1 MNEKL
6 IVLSIFILVYLYLI
20 FFKKYRAV
28 SIWIGLVVL
37 LFLSIID
44 FSNVFTWVNW
54 NVIGIFAG
62 TLIIAEFFS
71 LSGVPAYLADGIVER
86 SRSTGTAMLRVCA
99 ISGFLSVF
107 IENVAVVLIIA
118 PIALEMVKKL
128 KSSPVPV
135 MVGLAISSN
144 LQGTATLIGD
154 PPSMILAAAMKMD
167 FIDFIWFHG
176 KPGIFFAVEFS
187 AVVSLII
194 LYWFFREFKQPVTV
208 HRESKV
214 DSWVPTIL
222 LTAMVVGLA
231 VAPLFDPEF
240 VWLSGTVCMIFAL
253 LTLIWGLN
261 KDVSETKNILLRYD
275 LDTTLFLAGIFVL
288 VHTIEGAG
296 LITDFKDFLVSFLG
310 ESVVLNFTFIVVFSV
325 IISAFIDNVPYITV
339 MIPVARS
346 LGDTLLGSEFLL
358 VFALL
363 IGACMGG
370 NITPIGASANIV
382 SAGILKKEGYPI
394 SFWDFIKIGLP
405 FTIGATAA
413 GALFIWFIW
422 S

>member
-20 FFKKYRAV
+20 FFKKHRAV
-28 SIWIGLVVL
+28 SIWIGLLVL
-37 LFLSIID
+37 LFISILDIPSIIRA
-44 FSNVFTWVNW
+44 VNW

-71 LSGVPAYLADGIVER
+71 MSGVPAYLADGIVER

-118 PIALEMVKKL
+118 PIALEMARKL
-128 KSSPVPV
+128 KASPIPV
-135 MVGLAISSN
+135 IVGLAISSN

-187 AVVSLII
+187 AVVSLLI
-194 LYWFFREFKQPVTV
+194 LYLFFKKFKQPVTV
-208 HRESKV
+208 HRASNVES
-214 DSWVPTIL
+214 WTPTIL
-222 LTAMVVGLA
+222 LTGMVIGLA
-231 VAPLFDPEF
+231 VAPLFDPDF
-240 VWLSGTVCMIFAL
+240 LWLSGTLCMVFAL
-253 LTLIWGLN
+253 FTLIWGLSN
-261 KDVSETKNILLRYD
+261 NVNETKNILKRYD

-288 VHTIEGAG
+288 VHTFESAG
-296 LITDFKDFLVSFLG
+296 LITDFKDFLVGFLG
-310 ESVVLNFTFIVVFSV
+310 ESILINFLFIVIFSV

-413 GALFIWFIW
+413 GALFIWMIW